1 MTISDILFARGNKN
15 KRMNKKQTNEI
26 NQSFPLAL
34 KKKKITQHQNFK
46 RQADAF
52 LNGFFQEYLHKCGSQ
67 GHYPPKFV
75 GWFL

>member
-34 KKKKITQHQNFK
+34 KKKKSHNIKTLK
-46 RQADAF
+46 DK
-52 LNGFFQEYLHKCGSQ
+52 LMLS
-67 GHYPPKFV
+67 
-75 GWFL
+75 